1 LNGLDRQILLALRSA
16 ADLSDPVGPDW
27 LQRAAVDLTSLGSHA
42 VIALVVLS
50 AAGVL
55 IIQRRRPD
63 ALWLLAM
70 TAGAMLLNH
79 CLKIFFARARPDV
92 VEHLV
97 TVVTP
102 SFPSGHALLS
112 AAVYLALP
120 ALLGREAGAPVRRVL
135 FGVAVLLTLLIGISR
150 VYLGVHWPSDVL
162 GGWII
167 GSLWAFGWLRAWA
180 RCRLQRPVRGP

>member
-1 LNGLDRQILLALRSA
+1 LNGLDRQILLALRSSG
-16 ADLSDPVGPDW
+16 DLSDPVGPDW
-27 LQRAAVDLTSLGSHA
+27 LQRAAVDLTSLGSHT

-55 IIQRRRPD
+55 FIQRRRPD
-63 ALWLLAM
+63 ALWLVAM

-79 CLKIFFARARPDV
+79 CLKIFVARARPDL

-112 AAVYLALP
+112 AAVYLSLP
-120 ALLGREAGAPVRRVL
+120 ALLGREAGAPVRRAL
-135 FGVAVLLTLLIGISR
+135 FGLAVLLTLLIGVSR

-162 GGWII
+162 GGWIL
-167 GSLWAFGWLRAWA
+167 GSLWALGWSWA
-180 RCRLQRPVRGP
+180 RARRYFQGPVRGP